1 MKKEWNWQSKSGKAY
16 FNACVGQD
24 DLVGTPH
31 PGYDIPLVE
40 GGRLLIS
47 KSIER
52 ICLFTAV
59 IRTAR
64 WLVHGGKRPRIRMP
78 RL

>member
-1 MKKEWNWQSKSGKAY
+1 MKKEWNWRSKSGKA
-16 FNACVGQD
+16 FLHAGIGEE
-24 DLVGTPH
+24 DLVATPH

-40 GGRLLIS
+40 GGRLLIA

-52 ICLFTAV
+52 ICLFAFL

-64 WLVHGGKRPRIRMP
+64 RLVHGEKRHAKHHS
-78 RL
+78 